1 MLCDSQSVQNL
12 RLDCE
17 PLTARW
23 CTLQAGTMLAP
34 VPGCCAAGMD
44 RDRGWVEQD
53 GFWHF
58 LLLLL
63 IGTYRVHLN
72 SPPNVLVSE
81 GRLSTETAVSGHC
94 WVQQHVTARST
105 PATKLVPFQPPP
117 VTQDHSPWLGSL
129 SCLYQCSWPVLYP
142 YRTRRQCGCSCRCS
156 CSITFGSERH
166 CRKILGK
173 AQELWE
179 VLAK

>member
-1 MLCDSQSVQNL
+1 MQNL
-12 RLDCE
+12 RLDCD

-23 CTLQAGTMLAP
+23 CTLQAGTTLAP
-34 VPGCCAAGMD
+34 TPGCCAAGMD
-44 RDRGWVEQD
+44 RDRGCVEQD

-72 SPPNVLVSE
+72 SPPNLLVSE

-105 PATKLVPFQPPP
+105 PATKLVPFLPPP
-117 VTQDHSPWLGSL
+117 VTQDHSPWLRSP
-129 SCLYQCSWPVLYP
+129 SCLYQCSRPVLYP
-142 YRTRRQCGCSCRCS
+142 YQTRRQCGCSCRCTR
-156 CSITFGSERH
+156 SITFGSERH